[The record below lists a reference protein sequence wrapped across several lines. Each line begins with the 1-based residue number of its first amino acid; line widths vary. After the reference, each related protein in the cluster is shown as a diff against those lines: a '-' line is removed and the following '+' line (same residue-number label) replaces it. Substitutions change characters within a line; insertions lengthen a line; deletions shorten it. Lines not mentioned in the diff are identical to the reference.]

1 MCFIRIGLKWCDA
14 NNYRLITVLP
24 MKILE
29 KAVHIQLYAYLKN
42 NEIITSK
49 QFGFRP
55 KLSTGTALAHF
66 TDNILLNM
74 DAGSFVDAVFLDL
87 SKAFDTVDHHLQLQ
101 KLTNIGLTSY
111 TTQWFRSY
119 LINRSQITLVGDAD
133 SAATKMP
140 VGIPQGSILGPLLFL
155 IYVNDLP
162 DCHLAS
168 DIILYADDTVIYY
181 STKNVSDLDHH
192 INADLRTVS
201 EWFSRN
207 LLTLNISKCNF
218 VIFGSPKKLNHI
230 QDILVEVEGTCIER
244 TQSFKCLG
252 MTFNQSMSWA
262 DHIDAISMKTNQRI
276 GLIRRIRNVLPLQN
290 QSYLIQ

>member
-1 MCFIRIGLKWCDA
+1 
-14 NNYRLITVLP
+14 

-119 LINRSQITLVGDAD
+119 LVNRSQITLVGDAD

-140 VGIPQGSILGPLLFL
+140 VRIPQGSILGPLLFL

-192 INADLRTVS
+192 INADL
-201 EWFSRN
+201 
-207 LLTLNISKCNF
+207 
-218 VIFGSPKKLNHI
+218 
-230 QDILVEVEGTCIER
+230 
-244 TQSFKCLG
+244 
-252 MTFNQSMSWA
+252 
-262 DHIDAISMKTNQRI
+262 
-276 GLIRRIRNVLPLQN
+276 
-290 QSYLIQ
+290 

>member
-1 MCFIRIGLKWCDA
+1 
-14 NNYRLITVLP
+14 
-24 MKILE
+24 
-29 KAVHIQLYAYLKN
+29 
-42 NEIITSK
+42 
-49 QFGFRP
+49 
-55 KLSTGTALAHF
+55 
-66 TDNILLNM
+66 
-74 DAGSFVDAVFLDL
+74 
-87 SKAFDTVDHHLQLQ
+87 
-101 KLTNIGLTSY
+101 
-111 TTQWFRSY
+111 
-119 LINRSQITLVGDAD
+119 
-133 SAATKMP
+133 MP
-140 VGIPQGSILGPLLFL
+140 VRIPQGSILGPLLFL

-168 DIILYADDTVIYY
+168 DIILYADNTVIYY

-290 QSYLIQ
+290 

>member
-1 MCFIRIGLKWCDA
+1 
-14 NNYRLITVLP
+14 

-140 VGIPQGSILGPLLFL
+140 V
-155 IYVNDLP
+155 
-162 DCHLAS
+162 
-168 DIILYADDTVIYY
+168 
-181 STKNVSDLDHH
+181 
-192 INADLRTVS
+192 
-201 EWFSRN
+201 
-207 LLTLNISKCNF
+207 
-218 VIFGSPKKLNHI
+218 
-230 QDILVEVEGTCIER
+230 
-244 TQSFKCLG
+244 CLG

-290 QSYLIQ
+290 

>member
-1 MCFIRIGLKWCDA
+1 MGGNFFQPTLRSFSIRWFNLSD
-14 NNYRLITVLP
+14 V
-24 MKILE
+24 
-29 KAVHIQLYAYLKN
+29 
-42 NEIITSK
+42 EI
-49 QFGFRP
+49 
-55 KLSTGTALAHF
+55 

-140 VGIPQGSILGPLLFL
+140 VRIPQGSILGPLLFL

-276 GLIRRIRNVLPLQN
+276 GLIRRIRNALPLQN
-290 QSYLIQ
+290 